1 MGVLGTLILTR
12 SSAGRESEGRQCLL
26 SGRVQNALARAA
38 LLCALLLTCAGLA
51 GCGQGRDGAHAGGAQ
66 EPGPEARPVF
76 YICPMNDVPPL
87 PAPGA
92 CPVCGMQLMRL
103 EDDAGTRGAPARINL
118 PPEALRVAAVQV
130 APVERRFISA
140 EVCLFGSIEYDPG
153 YFTRLDAF
161 TNGVI
166 DKVYVRRTGD
176 FIRPNQKLF
185 DFYSSEIYGLELE
198 LLDIAGRIPTYI
210 AGQLGG
216 SASEKLGRAME
227 DNRHPALQGWPGRMG
242 HDRQQAAPRPSAQ
255 PLEPEAAGVVA
266 PTQDIT
272 GSGSH
277 GMRELQRR
285 FAAIRFRLRSWGLYD
300 EDINE
305 ILRLERPVG
314 IIPVRIPT
322 LTSTVGG
329 VLVENNAYQG
339 RYVNTGTPLMT
350 IADPHFVW
358 ARLRAFESDYMWLRT
373 GQEVE
378 FTTEARPGEVFQG
391 KIVQL
396 SPVFDPQTRTFE
408 VGVVYFDKRNKL
420 RPSMLVRAVAKA
432 RLDEEGR
439 PAREDTA
446 PEKAPLVIPASAP
459 LVTGKRAVV
468 YVASRQEPGS
478 YEGRLVTLGPR
489 TADYYVVKSGLAE
502 GELVVVHGAF
512 KLDSELQLRGK
523 PSMLNPEGMPAEP
536 ANLEHYTDPL
546 RGILDEPAREPDEPH
561 VEPGPDAHGL
571 PYSDGI
577 EPDPACSD
585 EPGSNPS
592 GARPGLDDLN
602 GLDMPPEHTDAL
614 PPTSPIKLDAAPA
627 LKETGIELLSNEAQ
641 AVPQGQDM
649 GAPSAA
655 PDDSL
660 PAPSPIGLNV
670 TPGPDGATDAPTP
683 GWEHQEQD
691 AMPPDDPSGWQF
703 PTFPKVGRS

>member
-1 MGVLGTLILTR
+1 MKPSTTP
-12 SSAGRESEGRQCLL
+12 
-26 SGRVQNALARAA
+26 ARPP
-38 LLCALLLTCAGLA
+38 LLLMTLLLVCAVLA
-51 GCGQGRDGAHAGGAQ
+51 GCGQGRDSAGTEG
-66 EPGPEARPVF
+66 ERGIGSEVRPVF
-76 YICPMNDVPPL
+76 YVCPMNDVPPL
-87 PAPGA
+87 PAPGN

-103 EDDAGTRGAPARINL
+103 EDEDGTGGAPARIRL
-118 PPEALRVAAVQV
+118 SPEALRAAVVQV

-140 EVCLFGSIEYDPG
+140 EVRLFGSIEYDPG

-161 TNGVI
+161 TSGVI

-198 LLDIAGRIPTYI
+198 LLDIASRIPSYI

-216 SASEKLGRAME
+216 PASEKLGQVME
-227 DNRHPALQGWPGRMG
+227 GNRHPALQGWPGRMG
-242 HDRQQAAPRPSAQ
+242 HTRQQSAPRPLAQ
-255 PLEPEAAGVVA
+255 PLDPEAAGEVA
-266 PTQDIT
+266 PTRET
-272 GSGSH
+272 AGSDPH
-277 GMRELQRR
+277 RTLELQRR

-396 SPVFDPQTRTFE
+396 SPVFDPQTRSFE

-420 RPSMLVRAVAKA
+420 RPSMLVRAVVSAE
-432 RLDEEGR
+432 LDEEGR
-439 PAREDTA
+439 PVREDTPA
-446 PEKAPLVIPASAP
+446 QKAPLVIPASAP
-459 LVTGKRAVV
+459 LVTGRRAVV
-468 YVASRQEPGS
+468 YVASREEPGT

-489 TADYYVVKSGLAE
+489 TDEFYVVKSGLAE
-502 GELVVVHGAF
+502 GELVVVNGAF
-512 KLDSELQLRGK
+512 KLDSELQLRGR
-523 PSMLNPEGMPAEP
+523 PSMLNPQGMSDRPA
-536 ANLEHYTDPL
+536 AMEHDADPL
-546 RGILDEPAREPDEPH
+546 WGILDEPLPAGPSGHMAGEAREPSVPEDLDAAGGPDEPH
-561 VEPGPDAHGL
+561 VEPGPDAHVL
-571 PYSDGI
+571 QDGPGA
-577 EPDPACSD
+577 ESGSACSD
-585 EPGSNPS
+585 EPGSSPS
-592 GARPGLDDLN
+592 GDHPGLGGPD
-602 GLDMPPEHTDAL
+602 TL
-614 PPTSPIKLDAAPA
+614 PPISPISLDAAPA
-627 LKETGIELLSNEAQ
+627 PEETGTGPLSDIGTDATPAPNDAGDE
-641 AVPQGQDM
+641 PGQG
-649 GAPSAA
+649 
-655 PDDSL
+655 PDD
-660 PAPSPIGLNV
+660 G
-670 TPGPDGATDAPTP
+670 
-683 GWEHQEQD
+683 EQD
-691 AMPPDDPSGWQF
+691 AAPAEDPSWWQF
-703 PTFPKVGRS
+703 PTFPKLDRS